1 MTETLTET
9 LTTVV
14 RTSKINAVLVTSL

>member
-1 MTETLTET
+1 MTETLIET